1 MSVPPKYETQRDSE
15 ARAAAAAH
23 HLANGV
29 ELRIRPAV
37 STDVAYMTKCY
48 LEGMRDQPAA
58 RRVIAD
64 VFYVEERKVFERLLN
79 EATVLVA
86 TSKNDL
92 DYVLG
97 YLVAEASDAG
107 PVLHW
112 CYVRHNMRR
121 MGVARALVETFCAGQ
136 EGTRWFTRWTATGHA
151 ALGQHDTVCAQRAGY
166 TFNPYLAAGVKH
178 A

>member
-1 MSVPPKYETQRDSE
+1 MSVPPKYETQRDDE

-23 HLANGV
+23 HLSNGV

-37 STDVAYMTKCY
+37 STDVAYLIRTY
-48 LEGMRDQPAA
+48 LANWQDSPTV
-58 RRVIAD
+58 RRVD
-64 VFYVEERKVFERLLN
+64 RDTFYVEERRVFERLLN

-86 TSKNDL
+86 TSRNDL

-97 YLVAEASDAG
+97 FLLGEASDVG

-112 CYVRHNMRR
+112 CYVRHAVRR
-121 MGVARALVETFCAGQ
+121 LGIARALVETFCAGQ
-136 EGTRWFTRWTATGHA
+136 VGTRWFTRWTPSGAA
-151 ALGQHDTVCAQRAGY
+151 ALTRDGRARDG
-166 TFNPYLAAGVKH
+166 FNHNPYLSAGVKH

>member
-37 STDVAYMTKCY
+37 STDVPYMMKCY
-48 LEGMRDQPAA
+48 LENMRDAHGG
-58 RRVIAD
+58 RRVSSE
-64 VFYVEERKVFERLLN
+64 VFYVQERRVVERLLN

-86 TSKNDL
+86 TSRNDL
-92 DYVLG
+92 DYLLG
-97 YLVAEASDAG
+97 YLIAEASDAG

-112 CYVRHNMRR
+112 CYVRYDLRR
-121 MGVARALVETFCAGQ
+121 LGIARALVETFCAEQ
-136 EGTRWFTRWTATGHA
+136 AGTRWFTRWTHQVAAAMTVPPQLRRRPGYEYDPYHA
-151 ALGQHDTVCAQRAGY
+151 S
-166 TFNPYLAAGVKH
+166 GVNH
-178 A
+178 S